1 MSKRPL
7 SILLA
12 VASNLAAA
20 SGIATVAVMMGTS
33 AAALAQSAGTQ
44 STDDILRRLQAVEAH
59 NAALAKE
66 NAALHEQIKLSE
78 ENTKL
83 RGRTSELR
91 DSKHEPTVQQRAKTS
106 ASPSNRTDPKLA
118 LYDRASSPM
127 VPLAPVY
134 NWTGWYV
141 GVNAGASF
149 GTFKTDFNVAPF
161 VLTNGLGSVDS
172 YVTGGLAYGKVELDG
187 TFGGVIDTVLPFT
200 LGQSISHSQVNTGRV
215 VGTGTEGKLL
225 IPGWTLKAEY
235 LYMDLGTFD
244 NAGAGFSP
252 ATNCPGCSGP
262 FTGTGGQVTM
272 HTHFTDNIVRVGL
285 NYQFH

>member
-134 NWTGWYV
+134 NWTGW
-141 GVNAGASF
+141 
-149 GTFKTDFNVAPF
+149 
-161 VLTNGLGSVDS
+161 
-172 YVTGGLAYGKVELDG
+172 
-187 TFGGVIDTVLPFT
+187 
-200 LGQSISHSQVNTGRV
+200 
-215 VGTGTEGKLL
+215 
-225 IPGWTLKAEY
+225 
-235 LYMDLGTFD
+235 
-244 NAGAGFSP
+244 
-252 ATNCPGCSGP
+252 
-262 FTGTGGQVTM
+262 
-272 HTHFTDNIVRVGL
+272 
-285 NYQFH
+285 